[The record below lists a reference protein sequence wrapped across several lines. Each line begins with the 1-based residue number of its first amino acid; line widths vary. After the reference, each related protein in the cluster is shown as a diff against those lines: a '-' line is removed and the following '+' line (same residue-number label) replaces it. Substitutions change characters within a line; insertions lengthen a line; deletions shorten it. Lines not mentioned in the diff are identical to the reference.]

1 MNAPKKQRAWYSGN
15 KKRHTLKLQLL
26 VHPVTTQVTTQI
38 LCVAT
43 GRGATHD
50 LRRLRASKTYTH
62 PDTERLADAAY
73 QGIHHQHAFTW
84 TPKKASKHHPLT
96 DDQRT
101 GHRHLARVRIPVK
114 HVIRRLK
121 VFRIL
126 KETYRHRRRRFHL
139 RVNLIATLCNR
150 IQP

>member
-1 MNAPKKQRAWYSGN
+1 V
-15 KKRHTLKLQLL
+15 QLL
-26 VHPVTTQVTTQI
+26 IHPVTCQI

-50 LRRLRASKTYTH
+50 LRLLRESKTHIH
-62 PDTERLADAAY
+62 PDTELLADAGY
-73 QGIHHQHAFTW
+73 QGIQHQHAVTR

-96 DDQRT
+96 DPQRADN
-101 GHRHLARVRIPVK
+101 RRLARVRLPVE
-114 HVIRRLK
+114 HVVRQLK

-139 RVNLIATLCNR
+139 RVNLIAALCNR
-150 IQP
+150 ISIQT

>member
-1 MNAPKKQRAWYSGN
+1 
-15 KKRHTLKLQLL
+15 LQLL
-26 VHPVTTQVTTQI
+26 IHPVTQRI
-38 LCVAT
+38 LCVTT

-50 LRRLRASKTYTH
+50 LRLLRESKTPIH
-62 PDTERLADAAY
+62 PDTELFADAGY
-73 QGIHHQHAFTW
+73 QGIHHQHALTR

-101 GHRHLARVRIPVK
+101 GNRHLTRIRLPVE

-126 KETYRHRRRRFHL
+126 KEMCRHRRRRFHL
-139 RVNLIATLCNR
+139 RVNLMAALCNR
-150 IQP
+150 IPIQT

>member
-1 MNAPKKQRAWYSGN
+1 
-15 KKRHTLKLQLL
+15 LQLL
-26 VHPVTTQVTTQI
+26 IHPVTCQI

-50 LRRLRASKTYTH
+50 LRLLRESKTHIH
-62 PDTERLADAAY
+62 PDTELIADAGY
-73 QGIHHQHAFTW
+73 QGIHHQHGLTR

-96 DDQRT
+96 DT
-101 GHRHLARVRIPVK
+101 HRDDNRRLARLRLPVE
-114 HVIRRLK
+114 HVIRQLK

-139 RVNLIATLCNR
+139 RVNLIAALCNR
-150 IQP
+150 VSIQS

>member
-1 MNAPKKQRAWYSGN
+1 M
-15 KKRHTLKLQLL
+15 QLL
-26 VHPVTTQVTTQI
+26 VHPVTRKI
-38 LCVAT
+38 LCVTT

-50 LRRLRASKTYTH
+50 LRLLRESKTAIH
-62 PDTERLADAAY
+62 PDTELLADAGY
-73 QGIHHQHAFTW
+73 QGIQHQHANTR

-96 DDQRT
+96 DAQRADN
-101 GHRHLARVRIPVK
+101 RRLAQVRLPVE

-139 RVNLIATLCNR
+139 RANLIAALCNR
-150 IQP
+150 IPIQT

>member
-1 MNAPKKQRAWYSGN
+1 
-15 KKRHTLKLQLL
+15 LI
-26 VHPVTTQVTTQI
+26 HPVTYRI

-50 LRRLRASKTYTH
+50 LRLLRESKTHIH
-62 PDTERLADAAY
+62 PDTELIADAGY
-73 QGIHHQHAFTW
+73 QGIQHQHASTR
-84 TPKKASKHHPLT
+84 TPKKASKLHSLT
-96 DDQRT
+96 DAQRADN
-101 GHRHLARVRIPVK
+101 RRLAQVRLPVE

-139 RVNLIATLCNR
+139 RVNLIAALCNR
-150 IQP
+150 VPIQT

>member
-1 MNAPKKQRAWYSGN
+1 M
-15 KKRHTLKLQLL
+15 QLL
-26 VHPVTTQVTTQI
+26 VYPLTRQI

-43 GRGATHD
+43 DRGATHD
-50 LRRLRASKTYTH
+50 LRLLRESKTPIH
-62 PDTERLADAAY
+62 PETELLADAGY
-73 QGIHHQHAFTW
+73 QGIHHQHAFTR

-101 GHRHLARVRIPVK
+101 GHRHLARVRLRVE

-126 KETYRHRRRRFHL
+126 KESYRRRRRRFHL
-139 RVNLIATLCNR
+139 RVHLIAALCNR
-150 IQP
+150 ISIQT